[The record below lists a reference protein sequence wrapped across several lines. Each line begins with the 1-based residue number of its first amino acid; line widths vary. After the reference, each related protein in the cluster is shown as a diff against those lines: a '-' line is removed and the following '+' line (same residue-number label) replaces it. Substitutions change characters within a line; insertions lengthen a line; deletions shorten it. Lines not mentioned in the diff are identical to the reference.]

1 MKRLMTICALV
12 GSLSA
17 GIACSSTKPKQQTPP
32 ATAVPTNTA
41 VPTYTPTPV
50 DIITD
55 DTTATNSL
63 YQLMGTKGVTF
74 NPTPSATPMNIMV
87 CMPNGTCTIIDKLR
101 KVNTNDIGANY
112 SSDEVY
118 FREVG
123 NLPSAQATAVSWSN
137 STTVPGAP
145 KIFAPDS
152 GSYAGIQATN
162 PDYWV
167 ILNGLHSSW
176 ETLTGRRIFHWP

>member
-1 MKRLMTICALV
+1 MNRAIGICGLVAALTV
-12 GSLSA
+12 GA
-17 GIACSSTKPKQQTPP
+17 ACSSTKPKQQTPP

-41 VPTYTPTPV
+41 APTYTPTPA

-55 DTTATNSL
+55 DVTATNSL

-74 NPTPSATPMNIMV
+74 NPTPSATPLDVMI
-87 CMPNGTCTIIDKLR
+87 CMPNGTCVVVDKLR
-101 KVNTNDIGANY
+101 KVATNDVGTSY

-123 NLPSAQATAVSWSN
+123 NLPSSQATAVSWAN

-152 GSYAGIQATN
+152 GSYSGIQATN
-162 PDYWV
+162 ADYWV
-167 ILNGLHSSW
+167 VLNGLHGSW